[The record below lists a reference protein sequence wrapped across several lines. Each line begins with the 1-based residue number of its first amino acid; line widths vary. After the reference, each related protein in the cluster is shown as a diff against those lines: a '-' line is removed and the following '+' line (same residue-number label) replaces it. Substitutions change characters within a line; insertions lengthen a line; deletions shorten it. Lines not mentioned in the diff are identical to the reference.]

1 MDKNFKTGLII
12 TGNADGGVRAVRA
25 TSSEI
30 RNLNRD
36 FESGS
41 KRARSYGHETRQT
54 ARELEFLKQ
63 HALGVG
69 TAIAGAF
76 AANNLA
82 QQAVMIRNTDALAN
96 SLQVNTKTLQE
107 WQFAGR
113 SVGLEADKIGDIFKD
128 VSDKLGDFAATGGGE
143 AKDLFENLNLN
154 IRELQALSPDKQI
167 LRIADAINEI
177 EDPSQRS
184 FYFESLADEMVRLQ
198 PLLANG
204 AQGLREASD
213 MADALGIAM
222 DDIEVR
228 RAVEAAEAMDQLQGV
243 AQGLSNTLIADLGP
257 GLADSTRSLTEFI
270 DEVGGAD
277 EVLEGIGQTITML
290 GSVYLAV
297 RLRKPLSKIGPL
309 GLAAGRNIA
318 QGFAMAVGASGR
330 LNQAL
335 VVTQG
340 RIAATAAA
348 GRALRSSLALI
359 GGPAGAALLAAGG
372 IYTFREELGLT
383 IPRADASSEAVH
395 QLTGKLNDLNKA
407 AAEKKLTELNNR
419 LADLKASAEETG
431 QAYLEVGKNDTGHG
445 GFLGADVSGQVE
457 KIQEIGEGAKESRQ
471 EMANVEEA
479 IGLVRDRL
487 EHLNS
492 TGERTPPVLTNIGD
506 ASEDAA
512 KKLEKQ
518 KEAAKSLLDELYPVL
533 ASQREYAEQKELLTQ
548 YAEREGKSNQWL
560 EESLSRLQNQY
571 RNAGSAA
578 EVYGFD
584 GSKAM
589 EKVEDS
595 VDPMATAFER
605 GIERMDDAAVD
616 MWRSFLDGSE
626 GAFDSF
632 KNLALDTLAEVIHA
646 YTTRQITTSIGA
658 QIGIGG
664 QGASTAGGGG
674 GFGNIASIG
683 KQVYSG
689 VVDGFSSVA
698 WTGASNTAY
707 AGGWAGSATSGIG
720 QSGFMGG
727 SLSNFGGSTGLMSLG
742 ASMIGSEVGD
752 AVSGALTDKQANSN
766 WGQMAGSAIGTYFGG
781 PIGAGLGSAL
791 GSVVDSLFGSGGSD
805 LDLAMVRGRDESAHT
820 WDHGIVAQ
828 GGLGAVGFQDEGSHE
843 VADLWDID
851 EAKQLVESIAQ
862 LDTAVASLAETPE
875 QLAAMR
881 DAVMASNRH
890 GIQGHYG
897 ETSNPGDVVDR
908 LTSRYDDAF
917 GALDAE
923 FAEFMQGLDGS
934 IDQVLEK
941 GIAARQAFTFLS
953 DASERL
959 DLRFNDTTASAYEAA
974 ASLAEAAGGVQNLS
988 SLQQNYYQTLY
999 SEEERLNQLR
1009 SDVTQQLNAMGMS
1022 LPTSREG
1029 FRQLVEAQNL
1039 NTEAGRENYV
1049 QLMQLVDSF
1058 DRLRESA
1065 SSVNDETTD
1074 LADKISGLKDDVKS
1088 AWETFDKQSFDQ
1100 RITLLEMAG
1109 KSEEAL
1115 ALQRER
1121 ELATIDESLRPFQER
1136 IWALQDEAKAQEE
1149 AAQAGKEY
1157 AQALADAQ
1165 SWLGSTLENITG
1177 WIDRN
1182 QSTDAGM
1189 GSPADQLAAAGEA
1202 YREQLEA
1209 ARGGDRTALQNIT
1222 QYADRFIAAQKQWSA
1237 SGGDTTSLIDRIERQ
1252 LGTLPDQLS
1261 AEEYI
1266 ADEIKQALIEQTA
1279 GITSELADVLR
1290 SDTPSNIAG
1299 ALASSFDDLTRGIG
1313 DVLTREQL
1321 ATVMAGKATDAQ
1333 LDAVMRVVDL
1343 NGDGVMSGLESVII
1357 KSMPTDATL
1366 ANALRQQLQANGDKA
1381 LTAAQVRQALR
1392 PIASDKRINQLIRR
1406 VDTNGDG
1413 LLSAQELTSSRLGG
1427 LADGIAASLSGSF
1440 DQLDANLD
1448 DNLTFDELKDG
1459 LSGMATDAQLKAL
1472 MRSMDVNADGVISGL
1487 ESVVI
1492 ESMPTDSRLANVLRN
1507 QLKWTRNQQ
1516 LTHDQVRE
1524 ALRPIA
1530 SDESISQ
1537 LIRRLDT
1544 NGDGII
1550 TAQEVGNA
1558 RLGGLADGIAASLS
1572 GSFDQLDAN
1581 LDDNLTFAEL
1591 KDGLSGMAT
1600 DAQLKALM
1608 RSMDVNADG
1617 VISGLESVVIE
1628 SMPTDSRLANVLR
1641 NQFKWTRN
1649 QQLTADQ
1656 VRDALKGKA
1665 SNDRINQLIR
1675 RADKNADGI
1684 IDAAELASD
1693 VTTSELSSVLA
1704 KQLGWT
1710 RNQIKWTRNSQLTA
1724 DQVRDALKGK
1734 ASNERINQLIRR
1746 ADKNADGII
1755 DAAELASDVTTS
1767 ELSGVLAKQLGWT
1780 RDQIKWTRNS
1790 QLTANQVR
1798 DALKGKASNDRI
1810 NQMIRRAD
1818 KNADGI
1824 IDATELA
1831 SDASTSELSQV
1842 LSNQLKWTRNQIKW
1856 TRNSQ
1861 LTHDQVREALSPIA
1875 SNAEIDRLITR
1886 LDKNS
1891 DGIISAQEMASER
1904 LDGLASGIGNALSP
1918 MFDTIDRSLDGLIDY
1933 DEFGKSFAGMAS
1945 DEQLKRIFAQLDKNG
1960 DGTISRLEA
1969 MKGSTDEVGDN
1980 TASIEQQSLNQ
1991 LEKLNNLVGEMTR
2004 TTDQFVDM
2012 NSTMVSLRDSINALG
2027 VAQEEQNRIERERRE
2042 AKERQE
2048 KRLEKERAAASYLDR
2063 ANQLEQQAQDKTL
2076 FDNLDGI
2083 TAKRSDVIV
2092 GNIMD
2097 QAGNDNIL
2105 SWKEYQSALDD
2116 MKDRRDK
2123 GWYNA
2128 GELDFA
2134 KTAALSLRK
2143 QSRYHEMMDQAAGI
2157 TGDDY
2162 SGSID
2167 RPDFAGVREELKG
2180 LSDIE
2185 RARSFFTRYSDY
2197 AGSWK
2202 IWRGTL
2208 DYDWD
2213 RWTGNILTTPIA
2225 DADLIRVAKE
2235 LDRDFAGPKRFFA
2248 KGGVFTNSVVDQPTM
2263 FNMGVMGEAGP
2274 EAVMPLANGPEGLGI
2289 RLYDTPPIPE
2299 LPLLGRDDIAETLR
2313 DVLRENRQ
2321 LRKDLNRLMGENN
2334 EHAAAGVAVSQEGFK
2349 RVDRNTARI
2358 AETNDA
2364 IDDRQRLEAQR

>member
-1 MDKNFKTGLII
+1 MADDLRLKVTLTGDGKRLSGTLENARGEVRQFGDMSDRQGRRASAAMDRTGDSVETVSGHLREMNGI
-12 TGNADGGVRAVRA
+12 GRA
-25 TSSEI
+25 
-30 RNLNRD
+30 
-36 FESGS
+36 
-41 KRARSYGHETRQT
+41 ARST
-54 ARELEFLKQ
+54 L
-63 HALGVG
+63 LGVG
-69 TAIAGAF
+69 TALAGAF
-76 AANNLA
+76 AAGS
-82 QQAVMIRNTDALAN
+82 IRNQARAIAQTDALAN
-96 SLQVNTKTLQE
+96 SLEVSTGKLQA
-107 WQFAGR
+107 WQYAGEQ
-113 SVGLEADKIGDIFKD
+113 VGLGADKMGDIFKD
-128 VSDKLGDFAATGGGE
+128 TSDKLGDFARTGAGE
-143 AKDLFENLNLN
+143 AVDLVEQMGLN
-154 IRELQALSPDKQI
+154 IDRLIQLSPDQQL
-167 LRIADAINEI
+167 LRIGEALDGLTASE
-177 EDPSQRS
+177 RT
-184 FYFESLADEMVRLQ
+184 FFLESLADEAVRLQ
-198 PLLANG
+198 PLLENNA
-204 AQGLREASD
+204 AGLREYTAE
-213 MADALGIAM
+213 ARALGVAM
-222 DDIEVR
+222 DDGAIDSAVQAN
-228 RAVEAAEAMDQLQGV
+228 RAMLQLEGSISGLVNQLTAE
-243 AQGLSNTLIADLGP
+243 LGP
-257 GLADSTRSLTEFI
+257 GLAATVDDFTDWIERA
-270 DEVGGAD
+270 GGA
-277 EVLEGIGQTITML
+277 EAVLEDITDVA
-290 GSVYLAV
+290 STLAV
-297 RLRKPLSKIGPL
+297 LLVGRYAGALATATAAKIAATQQAVAYQAALARMAGVSRGAAAAQMTMAGASRAAAGALALVGGPL
-309 GLAAGRNIA
+309 GLLVGGAGLLYVFRDELNLTGQRLGLTEGQVENFRGELDGLSNQDMSGTLDSLNTELQQATLNAARAREELAELRSENSGSGALGFGGGETGERIRGIRAVADAEADLAEIAEKRNIA
-318 QGFAMAVGASGR
+318 RIELWGRWSAAVINATDATDENSDS
-330 LNQAL
+330 NDNNTETIVSQ
-335 VVTQG
+335 TQ
-340 RIAATAAA
+340 AAA
-348 GRALRSSLALI
+348 DLVDQQERQSAQLESLRKELD
-359 GGPAGAALLAAGG
+359 PAYA
-372 IYTFREELGLT
+372 
-383 IPRADASSEAVH
+383 
-395 QLTGKLNDLNKA
+395 
-407 AAEKKLTELNNR
+407 
-419 LADLKASAEETG
+419 
-431 QAYLEVGKNDTGHG
+431 
-445 GFLGADVSGQVE
+445 
-457 KIQEIGEGAKESRQ
+457 
-471 EMANVEEA
+471 
-479 IGLVRDRL
+479 
-487 EHLNS
+487 
-492 TGERTPPVLTNIGD
+492 
-506 ASEDAA
+506 
-512 KKLEKQ
+512 
-518 KEAAKSLLDELYPVL
+518 
-533 ASQREYAEQKELLTQ
+533 ASQRLAESTALLDQGLLSGAVTLDEYLGLWGQA
-548 YAEREGKSNQWL
+548 AERFISASDGAKDAANTVD
-560 EESLSRLQNQY
+560 EESD
-571 RNAGSAA
+571 A
-578 EVYGFD
+578 
-584 GSKAM
+584 
-589 EKVEDS
+589 
-595 VDPMATAFER
+595 MATLWDR
-605 GIERMDDAAVD
+605 RMERMDDAAVD
-616 MWRSFLDGSE
+616 MWGSFLDGSE
-626 GAFDSF
+626 DAFSSF
-632 KNLALDTLAEVIHA
+632 KRLAIDSLAEVIHA
-646 YTTRQITTSIGA
+646 YTTRQITANIGA
-658 QIGIGG
+658 NFGIGG
-664 QGASTAGGGG
+664 SQGSQSG
-674 GFGNIASIG
+674 GFGGIPG
-683 KQVYSG
+683 LG
-689 VVDGFSSVA
+689 SVA
-698 WTGASNTAY
+698 NQAAGWLGLGGSSLGAAGTAAIGYGSGFGAAASTGAYT
-707 AGGWAGSATSGIG
+707 GWAGSAAAGASTSGGLMGTIG
-720 QSGFMGG
+720 SAMPWVGG
-727 SLSNFGGSTGLMSLG
+727 AVLADNVLGLGIVEGISDLFGG
-742 ASMIGSEVGD
+742 
-752 AVSGALTDKQANSN
+752 
-766 WGQMAGSAIGTYFGG
+766 GQ
-781 PIGAGLGSAL
+781 
-791 GSVVDSLFGSGGSD
+791 SD
-805 LDLAMVRGRDESAHT
+805 LDLAMVRGRDDSAHT
-820 WDHGIVAQ
+820 WDHGIRAT
-828 GGLGAVGFQDEGSHE
+828 GALGAVGFQDAGSHE

-851 EAKQLVESIAQ
+851 EAQQLVDSIAQ

-881 DAVMASNRH
+881 DAVLASNRH

-917 GALDAE
+917 GALDDE

-934 IDQVLEK
+934 IEEVVQR
-941 GIAARQAFTFLS
+941 GAAARQAFSFLS
-953 DASERL
+953 DAAERL
-959 DLRFNDTTASAYEAA
+959 DLRFDDTTASAYEAA

-1065 SSVNDETTD
+1065 SSVNDETSE
-1074 LADKISGLKDDVKS
+1074 LADKIAGLKDDVRS

-1100 RITLLEMAG
+1100 RITLLELAG

-1182 QSTDAGM
+1182 QATDAGM

-1209 ARGGDRTALQNIT
+1209 ARGDDRTALQNIT

-1237 SGGDTTSLIDRIERQ
+1237 SGGDTTALIDRIERQ
-1252 LGTLPDQLS
+1252 LGKLPDQLS

-1266 ADEIKQALIEQTA
+1266 ADEIKTALVEQTA
-1279 GITSELADVLR
+1279 GITSQLADVLR

-1299 ALASSFDDLTRGIG
+1299 ALAGSFDDLTRGIG

-1321 ATVMAGKATDAQ
+1321 ATVMDGKATDAQ
-1333 LDAVMRVVDL
+1333 LDAVMRAVDL

-1357 KSMPTDATL
+1357 KSMPTDVAL

-1392 PIASDKRINQLIRR
+1392 PIASDKRINQLIDR
-1406 VDTNGDG
+1406 VDANGDG
-1413 LLSAQELTSSRLGG
+1413 LLSAQELTSSRLAG
-1427 LADGIAASLSGSF
+1427 LAGGIADSLSGSF

-1472 MRSMDVNADGVISGL
+1472 MRSMDVNADGMISGL

-1492 ESMPTDSRLANVLRN
+1492 KSMPTDSRLANVLRN
-1507 QLKWTRNQQ
+1507 QFKWTRNQQ

-1550 TAQEVGNA
+1550 SAQEVGNA

-1600 DAQLKALM
+1600 DAQLRALM
-1608 RSMDVNADG
+1608 RSLDVNADG

-1628 SMPTDSRLANVLR
+1628 SMPSDSRLANVLR

-1649 QQLTADQ
+1649 SQLTAAE

-1675 RADKNADGI
+1675 RADQNADGI

-1734 ASNERINQLIRR
+1734 ASNDRINQLIRR
-1746 ADKNADGII
+1746 ADQNADGII

-1767 ELSGVLAKQLGWT
+1767 ELSSVLAKQLGWT
-1780 RDQIKWTRNS
+1780 RNQIKWTRNS
-1790 QLTANQVR
+1790 QLTAGQVR
-1798 DALKGKASNDRI
+1798 DALKGKASNERI

-1818 KNADGI
+1818 QNADGI

-1831 SDASTSELSQV
+1831 NDASTSELSRV

-1861 LTHDQVREALSPIA
+1861 LTHDQVRDALSPIA
-1875 SNAEIDRLITR
+1875 SNAEIDRLIKR

-1891 DGIISAQEMASER
+1891 DGIITAQEMASER

-1933 DEFGKSFAGMAS
+1933 DEFGKQFAGMAS
-1945 DEQLKRIFAQLDKNG
+1945 DAQLKKIFAQLDADG

-1969 MKGSTDEVGDN
+1969 LKRSTDEVDSN
-1980 TASIEQQSLNQ
+1980 TESIEQRALDQVTRLG
-1991 LEKLNNLVGEMTR
+1991 NLVDEMTR

-2063 ANQLEQQAQDKTL
+2063 ANALEQQAQDKTL
-2076 FDNLDGI
+2076 FDDLDGI
-2083 TAKRSDVIV
+2083 TAKRSDKIV
-2092 GNIMD
+2092 DNIMA

-2116 MKDRRDK
+2116 MKNRRDK

-2162 SGSID
+2162 SGRID

-2248 KGGVFTNSVVDQPTM
+2248 KGGVFTNSVVDEPTM
-2263 FNMGVMGEAGP
+2263 FNMGVMGEENP
-2274 EAVMPLANGPEGLGI
+2274 EAIMPLHRGPDGGLGI
-2289 RLYDTPPIPE
+2289 RAELPPIPA
-2299 LPLLGRDDIAETLR
+2299 LPLLGQGDILEVLNDLR
-2313 DVLRENRQ
+2313 RENR
-2321 LRKDLNRLMGENN
+2321 RMRDDLNRLLSENN
-2334 EHAAAGVAVSQEGFK
+2334 QHAAAGVAVSQEGFK

>member
-1507 QLKWTRNQQ
+1507 Q
-1516 LTHDQVRE
+1516 
-1524 ALRPIA
+1524 
-1530 SDESISQ
+1530 
-1537 LIRRLDT
+1537 
-1544 NGDGII
+1544 
-1550 TAQEVGNA
+1550 
-1558 RLGGLADGIAASLS
+1558 
-1572 GSFDQLDAN
+1572 
-1581 LDDNLTFAEL
+1581 
-1591 KDGLSGMAT
+1591 
-1600 DAQLKALM
+1600 
-1608 RSMDVNADG
+1608 
-1617 VISGLESVVIE
+1617 
-1628 SMPTDSRLANVLR
+1628 
-1641 NQFKWTRN
+1641 FKWTRN
-1649 QQLTADQ
+1649 QQLTAD
-1656 VRDALKGKA
+1656 
-1665 SNDRINQLIR
+1665 
-1675 RADKNADGI
+1675 
-1684 IDAAELASD
+1684 
-1693 VTTSELSSVLA
+1693 
-1704 KQLGWT
+1704 
-1710 RNQIKWTRNSQLTA
+1710 
-1724 DQVRDALKGK
+1724 
-1734 ASNERINQLIRR
+1734 
-1746 ADKNADGII
+1746 
-1755 DAAELASDVTTS
+1755 
-1767 ELSGVLAKQLGWT
+1767 
-1780 RDQIKWTRNS
+1780 
-1790 QLTANQVR
+1790 QVR